1 MRLNINYLSSE
12 KIDARDLDITL
23 SEITV
28 MHTRCELYWRF
39 LKRRLGEAPARPL
52 SESHDEHRMLSP
64 KLSNSVECD
73 GDDAFAFDE
82 MSEEERIAMAEKVKS
97 QRQERNKKLDALL
110 NRSLLSTKMQVKYG
124 VIEKI
129 HLAKVFV

>member
-1 MRLNINYLSSE
+1 M
-12 KIDARDLDITL
+12 DITL

-52 SESHDEHRMLSP
+52 SESQDEHRTLSP
-64 KLSNSVECD
+64 KLSHSVDQED
-73 GDDAFAFDE
+73 EDAFAFDE
-82 MSEEERIAMAEKVKS
+82 MTEEERRAAAEKVKL

-110 NRSLLSTKMQVKYG
+110 NRSLLSTKMQVC
-124 VIEKI
+124 
-129 HLAKVFV
+129 